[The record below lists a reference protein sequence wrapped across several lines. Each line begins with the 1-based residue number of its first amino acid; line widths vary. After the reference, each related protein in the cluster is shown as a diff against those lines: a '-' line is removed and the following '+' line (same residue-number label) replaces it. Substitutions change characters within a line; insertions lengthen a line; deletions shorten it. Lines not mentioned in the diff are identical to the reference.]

1 VEPEPETEPDPEP
14 EPEPEPES
22 EPEPEPESEPEPE
35 TEPETEPE
43 PQLFRRS
50 IAATPP
56 WGTKK
61 IFSFEDVNYSLK
73 NVWRKCSGSKILC
86 GPKFLA
92 PTAHDG
98 NGSGSGTGTGT
109 GNGNGT
115 GIGTGTGNGTGS
127 YYFMIE
133 FTTLFITYKDLNII
147 CSYKKQVHILRMILT
162 FLNFHVYFGGGRG
175 ECRRLQSACAV
186 FLQKEN
192 PDHFLSPPPSPSPPQ
207 SEEVL
212 YYTLHIQLL

>member
-1 VEPEPETEPDPEP
+1 
-14 EPEPEPES
+14 
-22 EPEPEPESEPEPE
+22 
-35 TEPETEPE
+35 
-43 PQLFRRS
+43 
-50 IAATPP
+50 
-56 WGTKK
+56 
-61 IFSFEDVNYSLK
+61 
-73 NVWRKCSGSKILC
+73 
-86 GPKFLA
+86 LA

>member
-1 VEPEPETEPDPEP
+1 
-14 EPEPEPES
+14 
-22 EPEPEPESEPEPE
+22 
-35 TEPETEPE
+35 
-43 PQLFRRS
+43 
-50 IAATPP
+50 
-56 WGTKK
+56 
-61 IFSFEDVNYSLK
+61 
-73 NVWRKCSGSKILC
+73 LC

-192 PDHFLSPPPSPSPPQ
+192 PDHFLSPPPSPSPP
-207 SEEVL
+207 SL
-212 YYTLHIQLL
+212 RRCYIILCISAI